1 MLQSVRPSDLP
12 VIILRLCCF
21 VFVLH
26 YFLYLFSVQIGILM
40 PSNMV
45 YLCSWLLQSIW
56 LFPSLSASV
65 GHACFIMVIAGL
77 QLWVVFLMQILFCY
91 RYPKATEIFEGI
103 ARQSINNNLL
113 KYGVRGILLNAGIC
127 QLCRGDPVAITN
139 SLERYQVCIGSVL
152 ILISKCVPLSSF
164 IEMFCYNFAGNW
176 PNFLW
181 DTGIQAFSCMN
192 TYLPFFFLDSCSLHA
207 WFLCNITS
215 SANNKI

>member
-1 MLQSVRPSDLP
+1 
-12 VIILRLCCF
+12 
-21 VFVLH
+21 
-26 YFLYLFSVQIGILM
+26 M

-164 IEMFCYNFAGNW
+164 IKMFCYNFSGNW

-192 TYLPFFFLDSCSLHA
+192 TYLPFFFFLILVDCMPDSYVTLLLVLIIKYNFRLLLLS
-207 WFLCNITS
+207 WS
-215 SANNKI
+215 SNCKVFSKELTQ